1 MIKKV
6 KRGEK
11 LIHVKS
17 AEDFMKIS
25 EIDKKVFHT
34 ITLVIDNDIDFS
46 NVKMSPIDAS
56 GLNIVIRG
64 ADKGEGRR
72 QVLSN
77 ITIDNGNNLETG
89 LFSKVKNLSVI
100 NVNLANSNIK
110 GGSCTGSLAGSVT
123 ENAIVKNCGFT
134 GRVEAEA
141 YSGALFGTV
150 QDLEIEDLICLG
162 SVKAKDFVGGV
173 AGVVNSVKASN
184 SHISTEVHSR
194 GRSIG
199 NICGYNSEEQHKV
212 INDMLARTMP
222 YIIDKGTREEQELV
236 RSITGR

>member
-17 AEDFMKIS
+17 VEDFMKIS
-25 EIDKKVFHT
+25 EIDKKVYHT
-34 ITLVIDNDIDFS
+34 VTLVIDNDIDFS
-46 NVKMSPIDAS
+46 NVKMTPIDAF

-64 ADKGEGRR
+64 ANKGEGRR
-72 QVLSN
+72 QVLRN

-89 LFSKVKNLSVI
+89 LFSKVRNLSVI
-100 NVNLANSNIK
+100 NINLANASIK
-110 GGSCTGSLAGSVT
+110 GGSCTGTLAGSVT

-173 AGVVNSVKASN
+173 AGVVNSIKVSN
-184 SHISTEVHSR
+184 SHISTEVHSK

-199 NICGYNSEEQHKV
+199 DICGYNSEVQNQI

-222 YIIDKGTREEQELV
+222 YMIDKGTPEEQELV
-236 RSITGR
+236 RLITGK

>member
-17 AEDFMKIS
+17 VEDFMKIS
-25 EIDKKVFHT
+25 EIDKKVYHT
-34 ITLVIDNDIDFS
+34 VTLVID
-46 NVKMSPIDAS
+46 NVKMSPIDAF

-64 ADKGEGRR
+64 ANKGEGRR
-72 QVLSN
+72 QVLRN

-89 LFSKVKNLSVI
+89 LFSKVRNLSVI
-100 NVNLANSNIK
+100 NINLANASIK
-110 GGSCTGSLAGSVT
+110 GGSCTGTLAGSVT

-173 AGVVNSVKASN
+173 AGVVNSIKVSN
-184 SHISTEVHSR
+184 SHISTEVHSK

-199 NICGYNSEEQHKV
+199 DICGYNSEVQNQI

-222 YIIDKGTREEQELV
+222 YMIDKGTPEEQELV
-236 RSITGR
+236 RLITGK

>member
-17 AEDFMKIS
+17 VEDFMKIS
-25 EIDKKVFHT
+25 EIDRKVFHT
-34 ITLVIDNDIDFS
+34 VTLVIDNDIDFS
-46 NVKMSPIDAS
+46 NVKMSPIDAF

-64 ADKGEGRR
+64 ANKGEGRR
-72 QVLSN
+72 QVLRN

-89 LFSKVKNLSVI
+89 LFSKVRNLSVI
-100 NVNLANSNIK
+100 NINLDNASIK
-110 GGSCTGSLAGSVT
+110 GGSCTGTLAGSVT

-173 AGVVNSVKASN
+173 AGVVNSIKVSN
-184 SHISTEVHSR
+184 SHISTEVHSK

-199 NICGYNSEEQHKV
+199 DICGYNSEVQNQI
-212 INDMLARTMP
+212 INDMLERTMP
-222 YIIDKGTREEQELV
+222 YMIDKGTPEEQELV
-236 RSITGR
+236 RLITGR